1 MGMEKNIVAL
11 TLIADREEKETAT
24 DCNRLQQT
32 ATDCKRLQQTAKQK
46 NCSPERR
53 K

>member
-11 TLIADREEKETAT
+11 ALIADREEKENAS

-32 ATDCKRLQQTAKQK
+32 ATQK
-46 NCSPERR
+46 NCSPERW